1 MIVNDY
7 IVVSVMITDC
17 NNNDANTVSIYVI
30 MFYVITIMMIAI

>member
-17 NNNDANTVSIYVI
+17 NNSDANTLSIYVI